1 MHEQICQIRIKLPSR
16 AWEKG
21 KIQSFPNMIGLYENL
36 MKKNTILVDFDVPDD
51 WEYKRGIEDVTGE
64 KWELWKCITHRLQS
78 SKLKILLRYIITF
91 LFAFKVFLHRKKYKR
106 IIAWQQ
112 FYGLAVAFFCKL
124 FKVKDYP
131 EIYIMTFIYKNN
143 KSRVFSKFVKY
154 AVDPRYIKK
163 LIVMSD
169 SEKQFYSKELKL
181 DGSLFYCTRV
191 GVKDETN
198 SIKQNITE
206 KYYLAVGRS
215 NRDYKFL
222 RDAWKNEYGKLIIVN
237 DSYKEPEKDGIIC
250 LKKCYGRDYLQ
261 MVANCYAE
269 VIPLNDKNISS
280 GALSFL
286 QAMMFSKPVIVTS
299 NMTVKDYIKSGYN
312 GVIIE
317 NTSEE
322 LEGAINQLEN
332 PILYQKIASNA
343 RKEYEEKYSE
353 LILGKDIGKKTNYIM
368 YSSMIAAIINLIL
381 NYICINI
388 FGYMA
393 AAYTTLVAYIVLAG
407 AQVIFARKIHLKR
420 TGEKSVYNDKA
431 VLFMAILTILAA
443 LLGLVLY
450 RYTWLRYI
458 IICIGMIAGIKIALT
473 ALKRIKNN

>member
-1 MHEQICQIRIKLPSR
+1 M
-16 AWEKG
+16 A
-21 KIQSFPNMIGLYENL
+21 
-36 MKKNTILVDFDVPDD
+36 TV
-51 WEYKRGIEDVTGE
+51 
-64 KWELWKCITHRLQS
+64 LWVGS
-78 SKLKILLRYIITF
+78 S
-91 LFAFKVFLHRKKYKR
+91 
-106 IIAWQQ
+106 
-112 FYGLAVAFFCKL
+112 FFCKL

-353 LILGKDIGKKTNYIM
+353 LILGKDIG
-368 YSSMIAAIINLIL
+368 SMIAH
-381 NYICINI
+381 
-388 FGYMA
+388 
-393 AAYTTLVAYIVLAG
+393 
-407 AQVIFARKIHLKR
+407 R
-420 TGEKSVYNDKA
+420 
-431 VLFMAILTILAA
+431 
-443 LLGLVLY
+443 
-450 RYTWLRYI
+450 
-458 IICIGMIAGIKIALT
+458 
-473 ALKRIKNN
+473 

>member
-1 MHEQICQIRIKLPSR
+1 MSKYVKLELNYPVEHGR
-16 AWEKG
+16 KEK
-21 KIQSFPNMIGLYENL
+21 SNHFLNVIGLYENL
-36 MKKNTILVDFDVPDD
+36 MKKNAILVDFDVPDD

-78 SKLKILLRYIITF
+78 SKIKILLRYIITF

-112 FYGLAVAFFCKL
+112 FYGLALAFFCKL
-124 FKVKDYP
+124 FNVKDYP

-154 AVDPRYIKK
+154 AVDSRYIKK
-163 LIVMSD
+163 LMVMSD

-181 DGSLFYCTRV
+181 DESLFYCTRV

-237 DSYKEPEKDGIIC
+237 DSYKEPEKDGIVC

-286 QAMMFSKPVIVTS
+286 QAMMFSKPVIVTN
-299 NMTVKDYIKSGYN
+299 NMTVRDYIKSGYN

-332 PILYQKIASNA
+332 PIIYQEIASNA

-353 LILGKDIGKKTNYIM
+353 LTLGKDIG
-368 YSSMIAAIINLIL
+368 SMI
-381 NYICINI
+381 
-388 FGYMA
+388 
-393 AAYTTLVAYIVLAG
+393 VH
-407 AQVIFARKIHLKR
+407 R
-420 TGEKSVYNDKA
+420 
-431 VLFMAILTILAA
+431 
-443 LLGLVLY
+443 
-450 RYTWLRYI
+450 
-458 IICIGMIAGIKIALT
+458 
-473 ALKRIKNN
+473 